1 MRATV
6 RLVLLFLLLS
16 MLVACSGKQ
25 VTPATVEPS
34 ETLPGVKAQAG
45 QNVFV
50 AVQGGADS
58 LNEDLQS
65 MLTAYLQSER
75 GLSPVESRRDA
86 QIVIAVNLGET
97 VPLGERDKPIGAT
110 QGLAG
115 AATGAGLGALLG
127 TALGGRGTG
136 IGAGVGAL
144 LGLGVVWLDNKGKNM
159 AWALR
164 ARVGIRTDGTMPREE
179 DTRALVVTAEGANMD
194 EKEILPGLEDA
205 LCQKILGAFHP

>member
-1 MRATV
+1 MRTAV
-6 RLVLLFLLLS
+6 RMLLL
-16 MLVACSGKQ
+16 LLAACTLAACAGKQ
-25 VTPATVEPS
+25 PAPTTIEPS
-34 ETLPGVKAQAG
+34 ETLPAVTAQSG
-45 QNVFV
+45 QSVFV
-50 AVQGGADS
+50 DVKGGADS

-75 GLSPVESRRDA
+75 GLSPVESRKEA
-86 QIVIAVNLGET
+86 QIVVAVNLGET
-97 VPLGERDKPIGAT
+97 VSLGTRDRPISGT

-144 LGLGVVWLDNKGKNM
+144 LGLGVVWLDNKGKNR

-164 ARVGIRTDGTMPREE
+164 AKVGIRTDGTMPREG
-179 DTRALVVTAEGANMD
+179 DTRALVVTAEGTNMD

-205 LCQKILGAFHP
+205 LCQKILGAFRP

>member
-6 RLVLLFLLLS
+6 RVLLLLLAACT
-16 MLVACSGKQ
+16 LVACAGKQ
-25 VTPATVEPS
+25 QPTTDMEPS
-34 ETLPGVKAQAG
+34 ETLPTVTASSG
-45 QNVFV
+45 QSVFV
-50 AVQGGADS
+50 DVQGGADS

-75 GLSPVESRRDA
+75 GLSPVDSRKEA
-86 QIVIAVNLGET
+86 QIVIAVNLGDT
-97 VPLGERDKPIGAT
+97 VSRGTRDKPMSGT

-115 AATGAGLGALLG
+115 AAPGAGLGALLG
-127 TALGGRGTG
+127 TVFGGRGTG

-144 LGLGVVWLDNKGKNM
+144 LGLSVVWLDNKGKNR
-159 AWALR
+159 AFALR
-164 ARVGIRTDGTMPREE
+164 AKVGIRTDGAMPREE

-205 LCQKILGAFHP
+205 LCQKIVEAIRQ

>member
-1 MRATV
+1 MQRIS
-6 RLVLLFLLLS
+6 RLVLV
-16 MLVACSGKQ
+16 LVAVLTLAACGGKKPQ
-25 VTPATVEPS
+25 TSIEPS
-34 ETLPGVKAQAG
+34 ESLPTVHVQQGQTVYVQVK
-45 QNVFV
+45 
-50 AVQGGADS
+50 GGTDS

-75 GLSPVESRRDA
+75 GLSPVDSRKEA
-86 QIVIAVNLGET
+86 QIVIAVNLGDT
-97 VPLGERDKPIGAT
+97 VPLGTRDKPMSGT

-127 TALGGRGTG
+127 TVIGGRGTG

-144 LGLGVVWLDNKGKNM
+144 LGLSVVWLDNKGKNR
-159 AWALR
+159 AFALR
-164 ARVGIRTDGTMPREE
+164 AKVGIRTDGAMPREE

-205 LCQKILGAFHP
+205 LCQKILGAFRP